1 MGRWQGSSERS
12 TVGKALG
19 HQFTGGETKEWQLVE
34 NPAATGPRYFYV
46 HSETPFHLRQG
57 DSTVEA
63 TALDPIIYGRV
74 HYLVIVTSEND
85 SYISVK
91 HTASQPDLIQVFEA
105 AAARPGDGASV
116 ETGGIEL

>member
-1 MGRWQGSSERS
+1 MGRWQGSTERS
-12 TVGKALG
+12 TIGRCFG
-19 HQFTGGETKEWQLVE
+19 HQFTGGETKEWQLVSD
-34 NPAATGPRYFYV
+34 PSGTGPRFFYV

-85 SYISVK
+85 NYISVK
-91 HTASQPDLIQVFEA
+91 HTASQPDVIQVYEA
-105 AAARPGDGASV
+105 GNARPGDGASE